1 LVMLPMVLL
10 GIIAPIIA
18 KVFTWY
24 GIMPGGH
31 Y

>member
-1 LVMLPMVLL
+1 MLPGILL

-18 KVFTWY
+18 KVMTWY
-24 GIMPGGH
+24 GLMPGGH